1 MTVPLTALRLTAF
14 RGACEPFAL
23 AFDPKKKLTVIYG
36 ENGTG
41 KTTICDA
48 FEFLARGDVGSLKDR
63 GIGVGLHKYWP
74 NTSKQPGDVKVELE
88 FGAGSKFVGTIAGTN
103 AQIVPAGSRPQLQL
117 MRRKQ
122 MLALVEAKPGDR
134 YEAIRHFIDIGLFEQ
149 SEANLKKQIDALSTE
164 KKDAVAAE
172 LASYTELSSLSTGAG
187 NPEGTDP
194 VTWANALVAEPEG
207 NEAVE
212 QAAID
217 ALIVHFTAM
226 TAYPVQYSELDNAVN
241 EATTSHNGALA
252 TMETAAASAA
262 ANASEIIMILNA
274 GHTYLNAHPASAVCP
289 LCESPDRAAGLA
301 ARITDRLQQFRAVS
315 EAKIELDKCAYILT
329 NAKGNLALLLSGYA
343 KNVEGY
349 NTAQADFV
357 WDAKYSFPDA
367 SPPAAIT
374 DLQVWVDAHK
384 DHLDKWKD
392 IEASLRSIKERR
404 GNANRALDRYNH
416 NTAEKERL
424 ERLIPKLEQAYS
436 LVKTK
441 RQEFTNTIIGE
452 IAEKVGELYEIVHHG
467 EGKGKIELALDDAK
481 RASIDLN
488 AQFGGVDA
496 PPQAYFSQSH
506 LDTLGL
512 CIFLA
517 LALRETPKET
527 ILILDDV
534 LGSVDEPH
542 VDRVIKMICDVT
554 KEFRHTILTTHYGPW
569 RHKYRWGLIQGGHP
583 CQFVE
588 LTGSG
593 LDGVIRAVG
602 SVPEIQR
609 LRNMIAAPQPD
620 LQVMVGKAGVVLEA
634 LLTFLANCYG
644 PRLPYRASGKHT
656 LGELLP
662 NIKGKLRDAL
672 RIEIVEMS
680 DAGEVVKDN
689 IAFKVLLDSIFAQGS
704 IRNEVGAHF
713 NTDAFDVPDA
723 KALAYAEQVLR
734 LAEAMICPDHGWPS
748 SDKSGSHWSN
758 AGGTRRM
765 HPLREP
771 K

>member
-1 MTVPLTALRLTAF
+1 MTASLIALRLTAF

-23 AFDPKKKLTVIYG
+23 PFDPKKKLTVIYG

-48 FEFLARGDVGSLKDR
+48 FEFLAKGDVGSLQDR
-63 GIGVGLHKYWP
+63 GIGAGLHKYWP
-74 NTSKQPGDVKVELE
+74 SASKQPGDVRVELE
-88 FGAGSKFVGTIAGTN
+88 DGAGSTFVGTIIGKN
-103 AQIVPAGSRPQLQL
+103 AHIVPAGSRPQLQL

-122 MLALVEAKPGDR
+122 MLALVEARAGER

-149 SEANLKKQIDALSTE
+149 SETNLKKHIGELEADKVRAET
-164 KKDAVAAE
+164 AE
-172 LASYTELSSLSTGAG
+172 LETYISLSDLSAGAG
-187 NPEGTDP
+187 NPQGTNP
-194 VTWANALVAEPEG
+194 IVWAEALVAEPEG
-207 NEAVE
+207 NEAAE
-212 QAAID
+212 QTAID
-217 ALIVHFTAM
+217 TLIVQFTALF
-226 TAYPVQYSELDNAVN
+226 AYPDLHSERQAVETAAKTN
-241 EATTSHNGALA
+241 HNTAVEN
-252 TMETAAASAA
+252 MNTAAASAA
-262 ANASEIIMILNA
+262 ANANEIVAILKAGEAYLHAYPDSE
-274 GHTYLNAHPASAVCP
+274 VCP

-301 ARITDRLQQFRAVS
+301 ERITSRLQQFNAVS
-315 EAKIELDKCAYILT
+315 EAKIELDKCAETLSTAKANLT
-329 NAKGNLALLLSGYA
+329 LLLSGHA
-343 KNVEGY
+343 ENLEGY
-349 NTAQADFV
+349 KTARTGFE
-357 WDAKYSFPDA
+357 WDAKYSFPET

-374 DLQVWVDAHK
+374 DLLAWLNANK
-384 DHLDKWKD
+384 DLLEKWKD

-404 GNANRALDRYNH
+404 GNAKRALDRYSH
-416 NTAEKERL
+416 NTAEKARL
-424 ERLIPKLEQAYS
+424 VRLIPKLEQAHT

-441 RQEFTNTIIGE
+441 RQEFTDTIINE
-452 IAEKVGELYEIVHHG
+452 IAEKVGELYEIVHPG
-467 EGKGKIELALDDAK
+467 EGKDKIVLALDHAK

-517 LALRETPKET
+517 LALREKPKDT

-542 VDRVIKMICDVT
+542 VDRVIAMICNVT
-554 KEFRHTILTTHYGPW
+554 KEFRHTIITTHYGPW
-569 RHKYRWGLIQGGHP
+569 RHKYRWGLIKGGHP

-602 SVPEIQR
+602 SIPEIDR
-609 LRNMIAAPQPD
+609 LRIMVAADQPD
-620 LQVMVGKAGVVLEA
+620 LQAVVGKAGVVLEA
-634 LLTFLANCYG
+634 VLTFMANCYG
-644 PRLPYRASGKHT
+644 PRLPFRASGKHT

-672 RIEIVEMS
+672 RIEIVEKGS
-680 DAGEVVKDN
+680 DGEVVKDN
-689 IAFKVLLDSIFAQGS
+689 IAFKALLDDIFAQGS

-723 KALAYAEQVLR
+723 KALTYAGHVLR